1 MATDAEGVT
10 VGWSTRELADLAG
23 TSLRTVRHYHDVG
36 LLGEPERRPNG
47 YKSYGV
53 EHLVRVLQIKRLT
66 GLGLS
71 LKQIAEMD
79 ETDENPQEALRAL
92 DAELAATIDRL
103 QGVRDELAQI
113 FSSEIAADLPREFG
127 AAAVDMNFSETD
139 RSLAFVMS
147 RVLGPAGLQAFVGM
161 FLDQQDRELD
171 HELENL
177 PADADE
183 RTRADLAERMSLH
196 AKRLYADHPGM
207 LNSTAD
213 APRGQRF
220 AESTVAR
227 ALLDLFNPAQLDVLI
242 RVGAAVRSEPGEG

>member
-1 MATDAEGVT
+1 M
-10 VGWSTRELADLAG
+10 GWSTRELADLAG

-36 LLGEPERRPNG
+36 LLGEPKRRSNG

-53 EHLVRVLQIKRLT
+53 AHLVRVLQIKRLT

-79 ETDENPQEALRAL
+79 GADENPQEALRAL
-92 DAELAATIDRL
+92 DAELATTIDRL

-127 AAAVDMNFSETD
+127 AAVDMNFSETD

-147 RVLGPAGLQAFVGM
+147 RVLGPSGLQAFVGM

-196 AKRLYADHPGM
+196 AKRLYVDHPGM

-227 ALLDLFNPAQLDVLI
+227 ALLDLFNPAQLDVLM
-242 RVGAAVRSEPGEG
+242 RVGAAVRSEPDKG

>member
-1 MATDAEGVT
+1 M
-10 VGWSTRELADLAG
+10 GWSTRELADLVG

-53 EHLVRVLQIKRLT
+53 AHLVRVLQIKRLT

-79 ETDENPQEALRAL
+79 EADENQQEALRAL

-127 AAAVDMNFSETD
+127 AAAVAMNFSETD

-147 RVLGPAGLQAFVGM
+147 GCWARPACRPSSGCSWTS
-161 FLDQQDRELD
+161 
-171 HELENL
+171 
-177 PADADE
+177 
-183 RTRADLAERMSLH
+183 RTASSIMSWKTCPPMRTNGH
-196 AKRLYADHPGM
+196 APISQNECRCTLSGCMPI
-207 LNSTAD
+207 T
-213 APRGQRF
+213 P
-220 AESTVAR
+220 EC
-227 ALLDLFNPAQLDVLI
+227 
-242 RVGAAVRSEPGEG
+242 

>member
-1 MATDAEGVT
+1 M
-10 VGWSTRELADLAG
+10 GWSTRELADLAG

-53 EHLVRVLQIKRLT
+53 AHLVRVLQIKRLT

-79 ETDENPQEALRAL
+79 EADENQQEALRAL

-147 RVLGPAGLQAFVGM
+147 RVLGPVGLQASSGCSWTS
-161 FLDQQDRELD
+161 
-171 HELENL
+171 
-177 PADADE
+177 
-183 RTRADLAERMSLH
+183 RTARSIMSWKTCPPMRANGH
-196 AKRLYADHPGM
+196 APISQNECRCTLSGCMPI
-207 LNSTAD
+207 T
-213 APRGQRF
+213 P
-220 AESTVAR
+220 EC
-227 ALLDLFNPAQLDVLI
+227 
-242 RVGAAVRSEPGEG
+242 

>member
-36 LLGEPERRPNG
+36 LLGEPKRRSNG

-53 EHLVRVLQIKRLT
+53 AHLVRVLQIKRLT

-79 ETDENPQEALRAL
+79 GADENPQEALRAL
-92 DAELAATIDRL
+92 DAELATTIDRL

-127 AAAVDMNFSETD
+127 AAVDMNFSETD

-147 RVLGPAGLQAFVGM
+147 RVLGPSGLQAFVGM

-196 AKRLYADHPGM
+196 AKRLYVDHPGM

-227 ALLDLFNPAQLDVLI
+227 ALLDLFNPAQLDVLM
-242 RVGAAVRSEPGEG
+242 RVGAAVRSEPDKG